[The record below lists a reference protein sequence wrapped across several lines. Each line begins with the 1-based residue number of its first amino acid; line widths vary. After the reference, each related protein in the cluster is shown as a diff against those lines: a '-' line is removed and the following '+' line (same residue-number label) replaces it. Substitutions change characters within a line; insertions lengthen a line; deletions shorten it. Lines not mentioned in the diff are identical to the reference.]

1 MSNIWHDISRDR
13 IKCDDFVAV
22 IEIEKGSK
30 MKYEL
35 DKETGLLVLDRIL
48 YTSTHYPANY
58 GFIPRT
64 LADDGDPMDV
74 LVLSSEPLLP
84 LSLVRCYPIGVIIMT
99 DGGDSDEKII
109 AIPYSDPTYNGYKN
123 ISDLPQHIF
132 DEMQHFFSVYKQLEN
147 KSTSVSEV
155 FDKEE
160 AKTIVQK
167 SIEQYIE
174 KVLSKR

>member
-1 MSNIWHDISRDR
+1 M
-13 IKCDDFVAV
+13 
-22 IEIEKGSK
+22 
-30 MKYEL
+30 
-35 DKETGLLVLDRIL
+35 LDRIL